1 MESHN
6 ALIICNIR
14 IEIEGFSQL
23 LFNIL
28 NIYLSISSNIIII
41 FDCIEKKFFLN
52 KRYLNSEIW

>member
-28 NIYLSISSNIIII
+28 NNIIII

>member
-41 FDCIEKKFFLN
+41 IEK
-52 KRYLNSEIW
+52 Y